1 MAARLEIVIGNTL
14 VEIPAA
20 NDRIAT
26 WLQNQGAPSSAVLFA
41 NLCVEEIASNCV
53 KYGYADRSEHAIELA
68 VEIDADRVRVEIRD
82 DGREFNPLTAPE
94 PDLSGPVED
103 RAIGGLGL
111 RMVRRMASG
120 ADYRREGGVNRLT
133 LWKSLS

>member
-1 MAARLEIVIGNTL
+1 MAARLEVMIGNAL
-14 VEIPAA
+14 EEIPPA

-26 WLQNQGAPSSAVLFA
+26 WLKHQGAPSSAVPFA
-41 NLCVEEIASNCV
+41 NLCIEEIVSNCV
-53 KYGYADRSEHAIELA
+53 KYGYADRSEHLIGLV
-68 VEIDADRVRVEIRD
+68 VEIDADRVLVEIRD